1 VRYNAGSPRTRHV
14 DDLSR
19 NGPLPGRPAALAGI
33 EILDLHSGQ
42 RVVAVIEVV
51 SPSNKCPGP
60 GRDAYLAKQREI
72 MGSTAHLIEID
83 LLRAGEHVI
92 SVPSWLVARRAPYLR
107 GGQLPRADQLRRPL
121 PPTAA
126 ARQPSLGPAVVRPGR
141 RNGLMTPPRVDRQVA
156 AGIVQVKN
164 WAKSVH
170 PTVVIVRYGWGLF
183 FGR

>member
-1 VRYNAGSPRTRHV
+1 MRRPHAEREEYDRAPKVLLTLRVRYNAGSPRTRHV

-72 MGSTAHLIEID
+72 MGSTSHLIEID
-83 LLRAGEHVI
+83 LLRAGEHVV
-92 SVPSWLVARRAPYLR
+92 SVPSWLVARRAPYDYLR
-107 GGQLPRADQLRRPL
+107 GSYRARINYAAPCRPPLAPDNQAWAQQLCGQ
-121 PPTAA
+121 
-126 ARQPSLGPAVVRPGR
+126 
-141 RNGLMTPPRVDRQVA
+141 A
-156 AGIVQVKN
+156 AGM
-164 WAKSVH
+164 
-170 PTVVIVRYGWGLF
+170 GL
-183 FGR
+183 